1 MKIDKQKVIKELYN
15 VIGNME
21 GIIEELEDAYDDAYD
36 EQTFEDACIY
46 GESLIDSSIYRLGLA
61 KDELNKGI
69 E

>member
-21 GIIEELEDAYDDAYD
+21 GIIEELEDAYD
-36 EQTFEDACIY
+36 EQTFY

-61 KDELNKGI
+61 KDELDKGI

>member
-1 MKIDKQKVIKELYN
+1 MEIDKHKVIKELYN

-21 GIIEELEDAYDDAYD
+21 GIIEELESAYD
-36 EQTFEDACIY
+36 EQTFEDACLY

>member
-1 MKIDKQKVIKELYN
+1 MEVDKHKVIKELYN

-21 GIIEELEDAYDDAYD
+21 GIIEELESAYD
-36 EQTFEDACIY
+36 EQTFEDACLY

-61 KDELNKGI
+61 RCELDKGI

>member
-1 MKIDKQKVIKELYN
+1 MKVDKQKVIKELRN

-21 GIIEELEDAYDDAYD
+21 GIIEELESAYD
-36 EQTFEDACIY
+36 EQTFEDACVY
-46 GESLIDSSIYRLGLA
+46 GESLIDSSVYRLGLA